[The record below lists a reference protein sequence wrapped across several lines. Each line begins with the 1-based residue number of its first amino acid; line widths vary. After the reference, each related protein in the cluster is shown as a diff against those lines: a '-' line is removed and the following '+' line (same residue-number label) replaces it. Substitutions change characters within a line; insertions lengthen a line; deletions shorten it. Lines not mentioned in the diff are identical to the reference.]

1 MNSNPN
7 FSKMTPAELR
17 AFNIKFRRN
26 SMKGMCE
33 LLREQESFRKTM
45 IGHFKDLVK
54 EEPNEIY
61 ENLLRKT
68 EEHMELLQ
76 EGIRENCREYSNA
89 ELGAMV
95 NRNAPSEEELDRLM
109 AEARKGQRKSRRST
123 KRRVKGRR

>member
-1 MNSNPN
+1 
-7 FSKMTPAELR
+7 
-17 AFNIKFRRN
+17 
-26 SMKGMCE
+26 MKGMCE
-33 LLREQESFRKTM
+33 LLREQESFIKTM

-61 ENLLRKT
+61 ENLLRNT
-68 EEHMELLQ
+68 EEHMESLQ

>member
-33 LLREQESFRKTM
+33 LLREQESFIKTM